1 MTPPA
6 MQKPVRAQEKALS
19 VDSLLRFSPALRR
32 DLMTA
37 IDRAFREH
45 PRTVHP
51 VITWRGHR
59 VRGRLTV
66 FRMLAEVKDGAKWVP
81 ICERWH
87 D

>member
-6 MQKPVRAQEKALS
+6 MQKPVRPQEKALS

-51 VITWRGHR
+51 VITWRGHK
-59 VRGRLTV
+59 VRGRMTV
-66 FRMLAEVKDGAKWVP
+66 FRMLAEVQDGGRWVP

>member
-1 MTPPA
+1 MVAPTK
-6 MQKPVRAQEKALS
+6 QTPVRGHGKALA
-19 VDSLLRFSPALRR
+19 VDVLLRGSADLRR
-32 DLMTA
+32 ELMTA

-51 VITWRGHR
+51 VITWRGHK
-59 VRGRLTV
+59 VRGRATT
-66 FRMLAEVKDGAKWVP
+66 FRLLAEVQDGGRWVP